1 MDSKIVVALI
11 ETIPSILWAAVVT
24 ALFYI
29 FRKEISEKLIPRLSE
44 IEAFGVKAKLIK
56 NELERAAQELPKGA
70 VQNSEQVVKRAERL
84 SSTIQGALILLVND
98 VPSQMCHVINILKS
112 SGAIVDVETSTES
125 ALAAMK
131 HALYDVVISDMKRG
145 NIEDEGQRILNE
157 TVKNGI
163 HRPTIFTVGHFQPE
177 RGVPPH
183 SSVTEGSR
191 LTGAMASLKVTT
203 WEVFTK
209 AVALLGIAKPQ
220 MRVVNKQHR
229 EFT

>member
-11 ETIPSILWAAVVT
+11 ETIPSILWAAVVI
-24 ALFYI
+24 ALFCI
-29 FRKEISEKLIPRLSE
+29 FRREISEKLIPRLSE

-70 VQNSEQVVKRAERL
+70 VQNSEQVAKRAERL
-84 SSTIQGALILLVND
+84 SPTIQGARILLVND
-98 VPSQMCHVINILKS
+98 VPSQMRHVISILKS

-145 NIEDEGQRILNE
+145 NIEDEGQRFLNE
-157 TVKNGI
+157 TVKSGI
-163 HRPTIFTVGHFQPE
+163 HRPTIFTVGRFQPE

-183 SSVTEGSR
+183 AFGITNRVDD
-191 LTGAMASLKVTT
+191 
-203 WEVFTK
+203 
-209 AVALLGIAKPQ
+209 LLNLIFDVLERARG
-220 MRVVNKQHR
+220 
-229 EFT
+229 